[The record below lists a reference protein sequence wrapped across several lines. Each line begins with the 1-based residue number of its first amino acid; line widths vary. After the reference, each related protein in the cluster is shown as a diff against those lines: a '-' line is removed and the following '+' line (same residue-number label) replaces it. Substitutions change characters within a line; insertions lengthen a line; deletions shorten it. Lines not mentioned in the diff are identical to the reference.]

1 MRQFHASLAPSNWS
15 NWKITTKFG
24 KRRIIYVQYF
34 RALGYKI
41 ILKEMRSRYISP
53 FLSPPDAL
61 RLISRFKETK
71 KYRSLQITNSHSRE
85 TLLRDF
91 VLFWHSAFSN
101 WIPGLLS
108 VLSEPCLEFHPHLK
122 LYASESIASLNT
134 TGSDFTR
141 LSTTEVSSFL
151 GRFLFVFNPTAVLNG
166 TMSFDNR

>member
-1 MRQFHASLAPSNWS
+1 MIRCQFHASLALSNWP

-24 KRRIIYVQYF
+24 ERRIICVQYF

-41 ILKEMRSRYISP
+41 ILKKTRSRYISP

-101 WIPGLLS
+101 CIPGLLS
-108 VLSEPCLEFHPHLK
+108 VPFEPCLEFHPHLK
-122 LYASESIASLNT
+122 LYAFESIASLNT

-141 LSTTEVSSFL
+141 LSTRDATTSATSRLV
-151 GRFLFVFNPTAVLNG
+151 GNCK
-166 TMSFDNR
+166 D